1 MELMERYE
9 ALKTKVVQR
18 REEFRALMAYI
29 EQETAYLTA
38 PASTRYHLC
47 REHGLLEHSINVAEH
62 LLRIKAVLA
71 PEISDESCVI
81 VALLHDLGKAGM
93 PGTPQ
98 YLSSEP
104 SSGERASRSPYQFN
118 RDLLYL
124 SVPIRGLYLVASRFP
139 LTEEEVQAIVYH
151 DGQYVEDNRSVA
163 AREEKLTL
171 LLQYADNW
179 NRIIKNSA
187 EIFAYQGSLRL
198 FISHDPRLTPF
209 LPQDHSRCC
218 Q

>member
-9 ALKTKVVQR
+9 RLKEKVVQR
-18 REEFRALMAYI
+18 REEFCALMAYI

-47 REHGLLEHSINVAEH
+47 RERGLLEHSVNVAEH

-71 PEISDESCVI
+71 SEISDESCVI

-93 PGTPQ
+93 PGVPHELT
-98 YLSSEP
+98 
-104 SSGERASRSPYQFN
+104 SGERALRSPYRFN

-124 SVPIRGLYLVASRFP
+124 SVPIRGLYLAASRFP
-139 LTEEEVQAIVYH
+139 LTTEEVQAIVYH

-179 NRIIKNSA
+179 S
-187 EIFAYQGSLRL
+187 G
-198 FISHDPRLTPF
+198 FIVERE
-209 LPQDHSRCC
+209 CA
-218 Q
+218 